1 MHETGLFAITLYLLF
16 GATIA
21 GFIMYIQ
28 QLAAKYFHVVKTKI
42 LKQKEQPPI
51 EWY

>member
-1 MHETGLFAITLYLLF
+1 MHETGLFAITVYLIF

-21 GFIMYIQ
+21 GFILY
-28 QLAAKYFHVVKTKI
+28 LKTSATKLFSKVKNKI

-51 EWY
+51 EWD